1 MSSKK
6 INVCTVNYTDE
17 DRETLL
23 KNMFVEML
31 IKRDHPEVL
40 QQAEKLAKKFMK
52 QNEPTNQTTK

>member
-23 KNMFVEML
+23 KNMFVEMI
-31 IKRDHPEVL
+31 IKRDHPEVI
-40 QQAEKLAKKFMK
+40 QQAEKLAKEFMK
-52 QNEPTNQTTK
+52 QNKPTE

>member
-23 KNMFVEML
+23 KNMFVEMI
-31 IKRDHPEVL
+31 IKRDHPEVIR
-40 QQAEKLAKKFMK
+40 QAKELAKKFMK
-52 QNEPTNQTTK
+52 QNKPTE

>member
-23 KNMFVEML
+23 KNMFVEMI
-31 IKRDHPEVL
+31 IKRDHPEVIR
-40 QQAEKLAKKFMK
+40 QAEKLAKKFMK
-52 QNEPTNQTTK
+52 QNKPTE